1 MRVRPRR
8 LAAAA
13 AVLGASAGLLLGG
26 CGGGGPGEAGGP
38 PAHQPYRELAN
49 RRIAALAPERVADL
63 LAGRGAGYALAAELN
78 HYPGPA
84 HVLDLADK
92 LHLGP
97 AEKGA
102 IELVRHEM
110 RRDARRLGREL
121 VSLEKEL
128 DAAFGSETITPA
140 QVAGLTSRIARVE
153 GALRAVHLNAH
164 LRVKELL
171 TPAQVAHYDVLRGYG
186 PRRGGGHDHSS
197 GG

>member
-1 MRVRPRR
+1 MAAAGA
-8 LAAAA
+8 LAASVVLA
-13 AVLGASAGLLLGG
+13 AVA
-26 CGGGGPGEAGGP
+26 CGGGGSGEAEGP
-38 PAHQPYRELAN
+38 PAHQPYRELAD
-49 RRIAALAPERVADL
+49 RPIAALAPERVADL

-78 HYPGPA
+78 RYPGPA

-97 AEKGA
+97 REKGA
-102 IELVRHEM
+102 IERVRDEM

-121 VSLEKEL
+121 VSLERKL
-128 DAAFGSETITPA
+128 DAAFESGTIAPA

-153 GALRAVHLNAH
+153 GALRAVHLKAH

-186 PRRGGGHDHSS
+186 SRRGGDHDHSS